1 MVKRILI
8 ILIILLSPSL
18 LSIDVYAE
26 EDDLSDQYSEL
37 IESLPDDIADLLPED
52 IFSLNLEDLGEG
64 VGQLASWDN
73 IINRLLDI
81 LGFNIKEIVK
91 VLATLCSIIILCAL
105 LNMIKKIISN
115 SGLAYVIELVG
126 CSVVGAT
133 IISLSKPILD
143 RTLLLCEDIKVFIN
157 TMSPLI
163 CGMYAMGG
171 NISTAVV
178 HNYGLIVFLSIF
190 ENVCV
195 LLLQLIL
202 GVSMALVIASIFIR
216 DNSLLSI
223 NNAIKNGFTFFLGFI
238 MLVYSTVI
246 SAQTLLSSKGDT
258 LSSKTVKML
267 TTQIIPVVGGTIGES
282 LRTAGAS
289 IEYLRSNIG
298 VLLIVVF
305 IFIVLP
311 TVISIFLYRLAFVI
325 ANGFAGLLGCD
336 EEGKVMNEIASI
348 YGYGLAIL
356 SICSITLLFLLTTFA
371 KCASPL
377 I

>member
-1 MVKRILI
+1 MVKRVSILLI
-8 ILIILLSPSL
+8 IFLSL
-18 LSIDVYAE
+18 FFLSVDVYAE
-26 EDDLSDQYSEL
+26 EDDISDRYSEL
-37 IESLPDDIADLLPED
+37 IENLPNDIADLLPED
-52 IFSLNLEDLGEG
+52 IFSLNLDDLGEG
-64 VGQLASWDN
+64 VGQLTSWDF
-73 IINRLLDI
+73 IIDRLLDI
-81 LGFNIKEIVK
+81 LGLNIKEIIK
-91 VLATLCSIIILCAL
+91 VLAALCSIIILCVL
-105 LNMIKKIISN
+105 LNMLKKVISN
-115 SGLAYVIELVG
+115 SGLTYVIELVG
-126 CSVVGAT
+126 CSVVGTT

-157 TMSPLI
+157 TISPLI

-178 HNYGLIVFLSIF
+178 QNYGLIVFLSIF

-195 LLLQLIL
+195 LLLQIIL
-202 GVSMALVIASIFIR
+202 GVSMSLVIASIFIR

-223 NNAIKNGFTFFLGFI
+223 NSAIKNGFTFFLGFI
-238 MLVYSTVI
+238 MLIYSTVI

-267 TTQIIPVVGGTIGES
+267 TTQIIPVIGGTIGES

-298 VLLIVVF
+298 ILLIVAF
-305 IFIVLP
+305 ILMILP
-311 TVISIFLYRLAFVI
+311 TIISIGFYRLAFII
-325 ANGFAGLLGCD
+325 ANSFAGLIGCD
-336 EEGKVMNEIASI
+336 EEAKVLNEISSI

-356 SICSITLLFLLTTFA
+356 SICSITLLFLLTIFA

-377 I
+377 